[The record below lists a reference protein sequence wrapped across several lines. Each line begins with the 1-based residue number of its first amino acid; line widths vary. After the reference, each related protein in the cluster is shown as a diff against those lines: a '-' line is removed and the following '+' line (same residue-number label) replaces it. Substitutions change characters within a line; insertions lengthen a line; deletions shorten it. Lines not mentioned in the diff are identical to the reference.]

1 MRAEIITIGDEILIG
16 QIVDSNSA
24 FIGKA
29 LSKIG
34 VSVKH
39 ITSVGDDQN
48 VILSALKIANSRV
61 DFVVLTGG
69 LGPTKDDITKK
80 TLATYFNDILV
91 RNDKVL
97 AHIESLW
104 KTYIKQPLLQVNKD
118 QALVLSTAQILI
130 NDHGSAP
137 GMWIEKDGVVFVSL
151 PGVPFEMKA
160 IVDNV
165 LVPRILEKFKLPFI
179 LHRTLLT
186 QGMGESM
193 IAELI
198 SDWESVL
205 ASEIKLAYLPNLGR
219 VRLRLSAQGPVKNVV
234 EEKVQLAIDQLL
246 PLIQDIFIGFEEDD
260 AIEVV
265 IGKTLIVR
273 GQTLSLAES
282 CTGGAIAERLT
293 SFPGSSKY
301 FTGSLVSYATRVKH
315 DVLGVD
321 KEILIQAGVVSE
333 AVAKEMALKA
343 KDLFKTDYAISTT
356 GNAGPTTSE
365 GRVTVGTVCMAIA
378 GPQGVSVFSF
388 QFGNNRERVIS
399 KAVNKAFELLYH
411 LLLKNASKEV

>member
-1 MRAEIITIGDEILIG
+1 M
-16 QIVDSNSA
+16 
-24 FIGKA
+24 
-29 LSKIG
+29 
-34 VSVKH
+34 
-39 ITSVGDDQN
+39 
-48 VILSALKIANSRV
+48 
-61 DFVVLTGG
+61 VL
-69 LGPTKDDITKK
+69 
-80 TLATYFNDILV
+80 F
-91 RNDKVL
+91 
-97 AHIESLW
+97 
-104 KTYIKQPLLQVNKD
+104 
-118 QALVLSTAQILI
+118 
-130 NDHGSAP
+130 
-137 GMWIEKDGVVFVSL
+137 FVSL

-205 ASEIKLAYLPNLGR
+205 DSEIKLAYLPNLGR

-246 PLIQDIFIGFEEDD
+246 PLIQDIFVGFEEDD

-343 KDLFKTDYAISTT
+343 KDFFKTDYAISTT

-411 LLLKNASKEV
+411 ELLKNASKEV

>member
-1 MRAEIITIGDEILIG
+1 M
-16 QIVDSNSA
+16 
-24 FIGKA
+24 
-29 LSKIG
+29 
-34 VSVKH
+34 
-39 ITSVGDDQN
+39 
-48 VILSALKIANSRV
+48 
-61 DFVVLTGG
+61 
-69 LGPTKDDITKK
+69 
-80 TLATYFNDILV
+80 

-205 ASEIKLAYLPNLGR
+205 DSEIKLAYLPNLGR
-219 VRLRLSAQGPVKNVV
+219 VRLRLSAQGPVK
-234 EEKVQLAIDQLL
+234 KC
-246 PLIQDIFIGFEEDD
+246 
-260 AIEVV
+260 
-265 IGKTLIVR
+265 
-273 GQTLSLAES
+273 S
-282 CTGGAIAERLT
+282 
-293 SFPGSSKY
+293 
-301 FTGSLVSYATRVKH
+301 
-315 DVLGVD
+315 
-321 KEILIQAGVVSE
+321 
-333 AVAKEMALKA
+333 
-343 KDLFKTDYAISTT
+343 
-356 GNAGPTTSE
+356 
-365 GRVTVGTVCMAIA
+365 
-378 GPQGVSVFSF
+378 
-388 QFGNNRERVIS
+388 
-399 KAVNKAFELLYH
+399 
-411 LLLKNASKEV
+411 